1 LEALGARVEY
11 HDAHVPELAI
21 EGRGHK
27 SVELTDK
34 ALGTADLVIITTDH
48 PEVDYGRVAALA
60 PRVLDTRNA
69 TAGVTSG
76 SGSNVEKL

>member
-1 LEALGARVEY
+1 MFLNTRADILTGLETLGARVEY

-60 PRVLDTRNA
+60 PRVRGN
-69 TAGVTSG
+69 
-76 SGSNVEKL
+76 E